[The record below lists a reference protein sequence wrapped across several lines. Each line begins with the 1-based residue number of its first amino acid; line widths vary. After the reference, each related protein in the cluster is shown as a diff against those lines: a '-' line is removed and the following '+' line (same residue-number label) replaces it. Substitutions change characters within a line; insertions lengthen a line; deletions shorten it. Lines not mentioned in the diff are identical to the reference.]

1 MFHRA
6 RQVMNADDTDLQIQN
21 VPIEFLDPCK
31 SVVSALSVV
40 GFGGFCA
47 KPLRVQ
53 KSWGF

>member
-1 MFHRA
+1 MICGSEKMFHRA

-40 GFGGFCA
+40 GFGVF
-47 KPLRVQ
+47 VQ
-53 KSWGF
+53 SP